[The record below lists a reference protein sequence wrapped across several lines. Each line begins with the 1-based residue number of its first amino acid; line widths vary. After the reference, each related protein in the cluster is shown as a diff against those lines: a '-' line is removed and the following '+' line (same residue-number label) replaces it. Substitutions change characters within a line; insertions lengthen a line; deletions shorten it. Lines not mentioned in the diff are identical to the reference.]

1 MTTKYDNNIG
11 VNMSKLL
18 TLEQMQNMSIDN
30 IINMYR
36 DGYTIDE
43 NANIPNIDNLN
54 HKIVSADISIGTGS
68 LLLIGAGLLLYMY
81 IRR

>member
-1 MTTKYDNNIG
+1 MTTKYYNNIG

>member
-1 MTTKYDNNIG
+1 MTTKYYNNIG

-36 DGYTIDE
+36 AGYTIVE
-43 NANIPNIDNLN
+43 NANLP
-54 HKIVSADISIGTGS
+54 
-68 LLLIGAGLLLYMY
+68 
-81 IRR
+81 